1 MKKALLLP
9 CLVLLLASCG
19 KELIPSKDK
28 TLEGQTVAMPE
39 VSGSQTKLFVL
50 NEGGMGSNN
59 STLDFLRLSDGNY
72 VTGAFKK
79 MNPDVAAGLGDVGN
93 DIAVNGNEVW
103 IVVNN
108 SGIVEVISAIDE
120 TEIAAIPVPTP
131 RNIAF
136 DSKYAYVTSWAGAYA
151 SGSYDSSGYYVI
163 TDSKNPKGV
172 VYRIDLKTKKVEGSV
187 EVGYQPEGI
196 AYYDGKLYVANSG
209 GISSQLP
216 PDYAY
221 DNTVSI
227 IDASSFKVTNTV
239 EVAVNLKNV
248 WSDGKGAIYVSSL
261 GNYWDAHT
269 GMYVL
274 FASNPTKCALVGA
287 GTAIKPEM
295 LHVSCS
301 CCSNGAVYCIGT
313 ENEFDWSAPHSYYVW
328 SCRID
333 DYATGKSTISLY
345 PQTLSGTP
353 YGMAVLEKQKP
364 SADSEGLHYL
374 ILGDAGDYFN
384 PGTVS
389 CYALDFND
397 GEKYW
402 SVSAGVC
409 PGHFAI
415 W

>member
-9 CLVLLLASCG
+9 CLVLLCAACT
-19 KELIPSKDK
+19 KDLIPSNDK
-28 TLEGQTVAMPE
+28 TLEGQTVQMPN
-39 VSGSQTKLFVL
+39 VSGSAAKLFVL

-59 STLDFLRLSDGNY
+59 STLDFLRFSDGNY
-72 VTGAFKK
+72 VTGAFRK

-136 DSKYAYVTSWAGAYA
+136 DSKYAYVTSWAGAFA

-172 VYRIDLKTKKVEGSV
+172 VYRIDLKSKKVDGSV

-196 AYYDGKLYVANSG
+196 ACYGGKLYVANSG

-216 PDYAY
+216 PNYAY

-227 IDASSFKVTNTV
+227 IDTKSFSVTQTVTV
-239 EVAVNLKNV
+239 EVNLKNV
-248 WSDGKGAIYVSSL
+248 WSDGKGAIYVSTL
-261 GNYWDAHT
+261 GNYWDVHS
-269 GMYVL
+269 GLYVL
-274 FASNPTKCALVGA
+274 PVSNPADVRLCCQY
-287 GTAIKPEM
+287 
-295 LHVSCS
+295 VSCAAIS
-301 CCSNGAVYCIGT
+301 GNTIYTVGT
-313 ENEFDWSAPHSYYVW
+313 DTEFDWNTYPKTYSVSSYTVNNY
-328 SCRID
+328 S
-333 DYATGKSTISLY
+333 TGSGNFKQY
-345 PQTLSGTP
+345 DAKLSGTP
-353 YGMAVLEKQKP
+353 YGMAVLETGYAP
-364 SADSEGLHYL
+364 LL
-374 ILGDAGDYFN
+374 IVGDAGDYFN
-384 PGTVS
+384 PGTVY
-389 CYALDFND
+389 CCDVD
-397 GEKYW
+397 GDRFW
-402 SVSAGVC
+402 SVTAGVC